1 MNVHSLTY
9 GLTDSLTLMIHIL
22 FICAGNTCRSVLAE
36 AMMRKTLRER
46 PSLRERVRCQ
56 SAGLDAVEGA
66 QAERGAVI
74 VAQQYDLDLSRH
86 RARLLNARFV
96 QDADLVLTMTT
107 HQKHRLIE
115 QYSDRAHSVYTLRE
129 FIQRFTPVESNRRQ
143 NPLVREIMAMD
154 RQPPPDDDI
163 LDPMGQ
169 SIEAYQECARQIQ
182 AAIVALAELLEES

>member
-1 MNVHSLTY
+1 
-9 GLTDSLTLMIHIL
+9 MIHIL

-36 AMMRKTLRER
+36 AMMRKTLMER
-46 PSLRERVRCQ
+46 PSLRERVRCK

-66 QAERGAVI
+66 KAERGAAT
-74 VAQQYDLDLSRH
+74 VAQQYDIDLSRH

-107 HQKHRLIE
+107 HQK
-115 QYSDRAHSVYTLRE
+115 DRAIERYPDCANYVYTLRE

-143 NPLVREIMAMD
+143 NPIVREIMAMNHE
-154 RQPPPDDDI
+154 PPHDLDI

-169 SIEAYQECARQIQ
+169 SIEAYQECARQIK
-182 AAIVALAELLEES
+182 AAIIALAELLEES